1 MIALIDQLCDNYTA
15 RHAMVCILY
24 HVLRRIDSTRN
35 IMSYGSGFVVSYRG
49 NFVLLTCCHNFLG
62 VEDSKKV
69 RSLEDDYVA
78 NEMKEKFRRAE
89 YLFSTRDFK
98 STVALK
104 AEVVLTNYKDPE
116 LIIDK
121 VGNS

>member
-15 RHAMVCILY
+15 RHAMFCIL
-24 HVLRRIDSTRN
+24 HVIRQIEITGNS
-35 IMSYGSGFVVSYRG
+35 MSYGSGFIVSDG
-49 NFVLLTCCHNFLG
+49 ENFFLLTCCHNFLE

-78 NEMKEKFRRAE
+78 DEMKEKFRRAE
-89 YLFSTRDFK
+89 YLFSTRDFR

-104 AEVVLTNYKDPE
+104 AEVVLTNCKDPE

>member
-1 MIALIDQLCDNYTA
+1 MIALIDQLCVNYTA
-15 RHAMVCILY
+15 KHAMVCILY
-24 HVLRRIDSTRN
+24 HVLRRIESTRN
-35 IMSYGSGFVVSYRG
+35 SMSYGSGFIVSYFG
-49 NFVLLTCCHNFLG
+49 NFFLLACCHNFLE

-78 NEMKEKFRRAE
+78 NKMKEKFRRAE
-89 YLFSTRDFK
+89 YLFSTRDFR

-104 AEVVLTNYKDPE
+104 AVVVLTNHEDPA